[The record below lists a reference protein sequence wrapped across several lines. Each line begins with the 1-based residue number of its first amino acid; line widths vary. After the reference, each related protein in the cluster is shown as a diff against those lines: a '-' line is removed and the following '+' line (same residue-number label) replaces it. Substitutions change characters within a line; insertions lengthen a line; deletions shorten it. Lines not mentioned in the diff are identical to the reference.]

1 MKSILLSSLLS
12 SALFT
17 PIVEQIKPIDE
28 IQFIK
33 ESQTKSKR
41 KIQLVILFDTSSSM
55 DGLLNQAK
63 SRLWEIV
70 NESGS
75 LRYNDEI
82 PTLEIAMYDYG
93 NTSIQNN
100 RFVRKQLDFSSDLD
114 LVSQKLFGLN
124 TSGGDEYCGA
134 VIEDAL
140 NQLEW
145 SSNEKD
151 LKMIY
156 IAGNEPFNQGPV
168 NYKEVCSIAQ
178 GKDVLVNT
186 IYCGEYMQGVR
197 EFWKDGAS
205 CAEGDYFN
213 INSDK
218 KIVFIPTP
226 YDDQINEFS
235 NKINSTYVAYNGRGA
250 ARKSMQSVQDENA
263 VQMNA
268 SVANMRAKAKIS
280 SNYSNGDW
288 DLIDAFLA
296 DSTVIHKLKKED
308 LPTALKEKS
317 TKELEL
323 FVAEKL
329 KEREQIKHQIAQLS
343 IKRDDFI
350 KEKRAEMNDGQVD
363 DLGTAINN
371 SILNKAIQ
379 LGFQKLE
386 E

>member
-75 LRYNDEI
+75 LRYNGEI

-145 SSNEKD
+145 
-151 LKMIY
+151 Y
-156 IAGNEPFNQGPV
+156 
-168 NYKEVCSIAQ
+168 
-178 GKDVLVNT
+178 
-186 IYCGEYMQGVR
+186 
-197 EFWKDGAS
+197 
-205 CAEGDYFN
+205 
-213 INSDK
+213 
-218 KIVFIPTP
+218 
-226 YDDQINEFS
+226 
-235 NKINSTYVAYNGRGA
+235 
-250 ARKSMQSVQDENA
+250 
-263 VQMNA
+263 
-268 SVANMRAKAKIS
+268 
-280 SNYSNGDW
+280 
-288 DLIDAFLA
+288 
-296 DSTVIHKLKKED
+296 
-308 LPTALKEKS
+308 
-317 TKELEL
+317 
-323 FVAEKL
+323 
-329 KEREQIKHQIAQLS
+329 
-343 IKRDDFI
+343 
-350 KEKRAEMNDGQVD
+350 
-363 DLGTAINN
+363 
-371 SILNKAIQ
+371 
-379 LGFQKLE
+379 
-386 E
+386 